1 MKAAVTNDVT
11 SHSRCLFLVPSAGRP
26 WRHLSLND
34 FAVARNGDCRLYFG
48 GLCTRL
54 AKQNFHWCPQSPT
67 VLYIHIIY
75 GTYDDNNTSESLVM
89 RRTKVYQ
96 KYTKFN
102 SMCIHRYVII
112 GSGKFLRSNARCVV
126 PFSTPTAATIT
137 NNLNT
142 HPHSVSHF
150 TSTNI
155 EPHKAPSP
163 STTLSINEAL
173 LLCLLFFVSRL
184 LDEISALFSGCFSLC
199 PRDNSSPVT
208 PPFSDTNSM

>member
-1 MKAAVTNDVT
+1 
-11 SHSRCLFLVPSAGRP
+11 
-26 WRHLSLND
+26 
-34 FAVARNGDCRLYFG
+34 
-48 GLCTRL
+48 
-54 AKQNFHWCPQSPT
+54 
-67 VLYIHIIY
+67 
-75 GTYDDNNTSESLVM
+75 M

-155 EPHKAPSP
+155 ILLPSP
-163 STTLSINEAL
+163 KQHPTKKKHNHPTATLHRKDCYCACFL
-173 LLCLLFFVSRL
+173 LNFNVAMRYLPFIVRGSFPSCS
-184 LDEISALFSGCFSLC
+184 C
-199 PRDNSSPVT
+199 DNSSAA
-208 PPFSDTNSM
+208 FYNTNIVQQPSATTTSSTINN